1 MPPMLANNQLMTR
14 IEAAEALSISLR
26 KLDLLTESGDLQA
39 VRIGRAVRFRRAAL
53 ELFIEIHETRKNP
66 RSKKGASSK

>member
-1 MPPMLANNQLMTR
+1 MNDNKNNLLTR
-14 IEAAEALSISLR
+14 IEAAEALAISPR

-53 ELFIEIHETRKNP
+53 ERFIDAHESRSN
-66 RSKKGASSK
+66 SKK